1 MLDLREGES
10 RRGLRHPMGWRWTMP
25 RLTIWQVLIGIL
37 VGAIFASLQGEPPVP
52 ALSRLAITCP
62 IPRVGSC

>member
-1 MLDLREGES
+1 
-10 RRGLRHPMGWRWTMP
+10 MP

-37 VGAIFASLQGEPPVP
+37 VGAIFASLQGEPPLA

-62 IPRVGSC
+62 IHRVGRC